1 LKVATNFT
9 SSFKLSK
16 KREEIKL
23 QKAQTDAPVEAH
35 IAPKLAGTS
44 SQVQLATSSQ
54 KPLPPPIKHGR
65 TYLSFLD

>member
-23 QKAQTDAPVEAH
+23 QKAQTDAPVEATH
-35 IAPKLAGTS
+35 SPKISWNFFS
-44 SQVQLATSSQ
+44 SSISDVLSKASS
-54 KPLPPPIKHGR
+54 PAN
-65 TYLSFLD
+65 